1 MKKLLPDLIAIL
13 AFIILSFAYFF
24 PADIEGRILFQHDS
38 VAGVG
43 AGQESKE
50 YRDRTGERTRW
61 TNAIFGGMPTY
72 QMSPSYD
79 STKAL
84 SWVEKVYRLYLPD
97 YVVLTFIMMLG
108 FYILLRAFGISAWLA
123 GLGGV
128 IWAFSSYFFILIP
141 AGHIWKFVTLAYIP
155 PTIAGV
161 VLAYRK
167 KYLLGGIVTALFI
180 ALQIQS
186 NHIQMSYYFMFVI
199 LFIVGA
205 YFEDAYKKKE
215 LPHFFKASAVL
226 ALAAVVG
233 VCINISNLYHT
244 YEYSKETMRGKSEL
258 KQEGLAANQT
268 SSGLDRDY
276 ITNWSYGIGETLTLL
291 VPNVK
296 GGSSSAT
303 LSQNEAAMAKANPMY
318 GNIYSQFPQYFGD
331 QPWTA
336 GPVYVGAFVMFLFIL
351 GCFIVKGPLKWA
363 LLGATI
369 FSILLSWGK
378 NFMGLTDFFIDYI
391 PMYNKFRAVSSILV
405 IAEFTIPLL
414 AVFALKEIFS
424 KPEILKL
431 KENRT
436 GVIVTLVLTAGV
448 TLILAV
454 APGVFFSG
462 FITTQEM
469 AALQQGLP
477 AEHLTP
483 VVTNLTEMREAI
495 IASDA
500 WRSFFIIIVG
510 CFLLFLYQ
518 QKKLKATFALAGIAL
533 LCLIDMWTVNKRYL
547 HDDLFVPKSKQAEA
561 FVKTQADEII
571 LQDTTLDYRVLNFVG
586 FPGNT
591 FNENNTAYWHK
602 SVGGYHAAKLR
613 RYQEM
618 IDHHIVPEMQATYQ
632 AVATA
637 GGEMDSVD
645 ASKFR
650 VLNMLNTKYFIF
662 PAGQQGQPVP
672 VENPYAYGN
681 AWFVDKVQYVNNA
694 NEEIDA
700 LNDILPT
707 ETAIVDAKFKEQLK
721 GVTEGYKDS
730 LSTVRLTSYEPNRLI
745 YKTSSPKDGVVV
757 FSEIYY
763 PGWQATIDGQPVDI
777 ARADYI
783 LRAMNVPGGEHTIEM
798 WFDPQSIHITESIA
812 YAALALLLIG
822 VMVLLWMERRKVT
835 EKPEMK

>member
-1 MKKLLPDLIAIL
+1 MKKFLPDLIAIL

-24 PADIEGRILFQHDS
+24 PADIEGRILFQHDTA
-38 VAGVG
+38 AGVG

-50 YRDRTGERTRW
+50 YLERTGERTRW
-61 TNAIFGGMPTY
+61 TNSIFGGMPTY

-79 STKAL
+79 STTSLKG
-84 SWVEKVYRLYLPD
+84 VEKVYRLFLPD

-167 KYLLGGIVTALFI
+167 KYLLGGIITALFI

-199 LFIVGA
+199 LFFVGA

-215 LPHFFKASAVL
+215 LPHFFKASAIL

-258 KQEGLAANQT
+258 KQEGAAASQT

-296 GGSSSAT
+296 GGGSGST
-303 LSQNEAAMAKANPMY
+303 MSQSEVAMAKANPMY
-318 GNIYSQFPQYFGD
+318 SGIYSQLPQYFGE

-336 GPVYVGAFVMFLFIL
+336 GPVYVGAFVMFLFVL

-378 NFMGLTDFFIDYI
+378 NFMGLTDFFIDYV

-414 AVFALKEIFS
+414 AIFALKEILS
-424 KPEILKL
+424 KPDTLKL
-431 KENRT
+431 KENR
-436 GVIVTLVLTAGV
+436 GGMIATLVLTAGV
-448 TLILAV
+448 ALILAV
-454 APGVFFSG
+454 APGAFFSG

-469 AALQQGLP
+469 AALKQALP
-477 AEHLTP
+477 AEHLAP
-483 VVTNLTEMREAI
+483 FVANLTEMREAI

-500 WRSFFIIIVG
+500 WRSFFIIMIG
-510 CFLLFLYQ
+510 CLFLFLYQ
-518 QKKLKATFALAGIAL
+518 QRKLKASFTLAGIAL
-533 LCLIDMWTVNKRYL
+533 LCLIDMWSINKRYL
-547 HDDLFVPKSKQAEA
+547 
-561 FVKTQADEII
+561 
-571 LQDTTLDYRVLNFVG
+571 
-586 FPGNT
+586 
-591 FNENNTAYWHK
+591 
-602 SVGGYHAAKLR
+602 
-613 RYQEM
+613 
-618 IDHHIVPEMQATYQ
+618 
-632 AVATA
+632 
-637 GGEMDSVD
+637 
-645 ASKFR
+645 
-650 VLNMLNTKYFIF
+650 
-662 PAGQQGQPVP
+662 
-672 VENPYAYGN
+672 
-681 AWFVDKVQYVNNA
+681 
-694 NEEIDA
+694 
-700 LNDILPT
+700 ND
-707 ETAIVDAKFKEQLK
+707 
-721 GVTEGYKDS
+721 
-730 LSTVRLTSYEPNRLI
+730 
-745 YKTSSPKDGVVV
+745 
-757 FSEIYY
+757 
-763 PGWQATIDGQPVDI
+763 
-777 ARADYI
+777 
-783 LRAMNVPGGEHTIEM
+783 
-798 WFDPQSIHITESIA
+798 
-812 YAALALLLIG
+812 
-822 VMVLLWMERRKVT
+822 
-835 EKPEMK
+835 